1 MRKTA
6 IFFYLILFV
15 SYLNATSHIKFMGIE
30 VTGSYESF
38 KDSLKAKGFTYMS
51 SFENLHNFY
60 SKFATEIV
68 KLCIVSSTKS
78 NTVFKVIVYFPAKDN
93 WKELKRDYFTKKEMY
108 KQKYP
113 LDRDYEFFS
122 SPYEDGDGYEMRAV
136 IQDKCRYV
144 SFFLAIGGHI
154 TVEIDKSAQ
163 IMVVYEDRENMKL
176 GRNELLQEAI
186 DDI

>member
-60 SKFATEIV
+60 GKFATEIV

-93 WKELKRDYFTKKEMY
+93 WKELKRDYFTKKEM
-108 KQKYP
+108 
-113 LDRDYEFFS
+113 
-122 SPYEDGDGYEMRAV
+122 
-136 IQDKCRYV
+136 
-144 SFFLAIGGHI
+144 
-154 TVEIDKSAQ
+154 
-163 IMVVYEDRENMKL
+163 
-176 GRNELLQEAI
+176 
-186 DDI
+186 